1 MKFWMKQLVKKIV
14 SVLLTC
20 GLASLL
26 IPQPIL
32 GQVVQQA
39 PKAGQPVPFP
49 QVELE
54 LIQQAPVA
62 EGVKHYTYR
71 GILADGEPI
80 MVQVIEADLL
90 NPEVEVKPIAAQ
102 EGNYGKRESVASMG
116 ARSGAVAAV
125 NGGFYS
131 TAPPY
136 TPVGSLVIDGRLE
149 AASAIWR
156 TSMAWLEEGRI
167 VFGYF
172 NMEEYP
178 VVEDEAGEAVY
189 TPGIKHLLTG
199 GPLLVDGGKP
209 VYQYPL
215 EGLAGSLAARQPRTA
230 VGGNHEGKMFLVT
243 VDGRQPGV
251 SVGVTFE
258 ELSLLMIQLGAEVA
272 MGLDGGGST
281 TAWVNGRVVNQVS
294 DSSQRLVANGLIV
307 RSGIAVFIDGK
318 RVYFDVPPRVEA
330 GRTLVP
336 LRAFFEALG
345 AAVDWYGETQR
356 IVAHKDG
363 LEVQLTVGAKEA
375 LVNGETVILDVP
387 AKVEEGRTLVPLRF
401 VSEALGADVEW
412 DPARIITVNSKRGIS
427 Q

>member
-1 MKFWMKQLVKKIV
+1 MKQLVRKIV
-14 SVLLTC
+14 GAVLTC
-20 GLASLL
+20 GLVGLL
-26 IPQPIL
+26 VPQPIF
-32 GQVVQQA
+32 GQVAQEPPEIVR
-39 PKAGQPVPFP
+39 PVPAP

-54 LIQQAPVA
+54 LLQEAPVA

-71 GILADGEPI
+71 GTLADGEPV

-102 EGNYGKRESVASMG
+102 EGSYGKRESVASMG

-136 TPVGSLVIDGRLE
+136 TPVGSLVIDGKLE
-149 AASAIWR
+149 ASSSIWR
-156 TSMAWLEEGRI
+156 TSMAWLEEGKV

-172 NMEEYP
+172 NMEDYP
-178 VVEDEAGEAVY
+178 VVEDEAGQAIY

-199 GPLLVDGGKP
+199 GPLLVEGGKP

-215 EGLAGSLAARQPRTA
+215 EGLAGSLAARHPRTA
-230 VGGNHEGKMFLVT
+230 VGGNQEGKMWLVT

-258 ELSLLMIQLGAEVA
+258 ELSLLMIQLGAEMA

-294 DSSQRLVANGLIV
+294 ESSQRLVANGLIV

-318 RVYFDVPPRVEA
+318 RVYFDVPPRVEE

-345 AAVDWYGETQR
+345 ATVDWYGETRTVMAQ
-356 IVAHKDG
+356 KDG
-363 LEVQLTVGAKEA
+363 IEVRLTVGAKEA
-375 LVNGETVILDVP
+375 LVNGETVPLDVP

-401 VSEALGADVEW
+401 FSEALGAQVNW
-412 DPARIITVNSKRGIS
+412 DPAKIITVNSGGGIS